1 MIEIISVNQQIRIIQ
16 AKTLQLNACLIEC
29 ENYLCLIDTLLLPK
43 DIKAMNEYIHSLD
56 KPLKYIINTHWHS
69 DHCFGNKTLAEKDSL
84 IIAHQN
90 HFQTLKEER
99 QMLHPE
105 HNHHFK
111 SENLAF
117 PQITFSDS
125 FSFTDELHYQII
137 YTPGHSFDAAC
148 IYLEE
153 FKLLIAGDT
162 ILGFP
167 QNSFSVPYF
176 YWGDEEIYLNSLNKL
191 LSYHISTIIPGHS
204 SILSKE
210 IIPLFIDYLN
220 NLINKKN
227 QLLTDNPNITYDNF
241 CKKLS
246 LKSCLPASV
255 QHDLW
260 VPEMHTL
267 NCEKLFLT
275 YFQDKNLK

>member
-1 MIEIISVNQQIRIIQ
+1 MIQIIPVNQQIRIIQ

-29 ENYLCLIDTLLLPK
+29 EKYLCLIDTLLLPK
-43 DIKAMNEYIHSLD
+43 DFKALKEYIKSLN

-117 PQITFSDS
+117 PQLTFSDS

-137 YTPGHSFDAAC
+137 YTPGHSFDASC
-148 IYLEE
+148 VYIDE

-167 QNSFSVPYF
+167 EGSFSIPYF
-176 YWGDEEIYLNSLNKL
+176 YWGNEEIYLKSLNL
-191 LSYHISTIIPGHS
+191 LLNYDIDNIIPGHS
-204 SILSKE
+204 NMLTKD
-210 IIPLFIDYLN
+210 IIPVYIIYLN
-220 NLINKKN
+220 NLIQLKN
-227 QLLTDNPNITYDNF
+227 QLITEQPQISFENF
-241 CKKLS
+241 CQRLP
-246 LKSCLPASV
+246 LHSCLPSTV
-255 QHDLW
+255 NQELW